1 MPRHNSPEQGDS
13 GTGEQMIKKE
23 KKNWCF
29 NKQID
34 LSVLVQIVFL
44 AVLIVGSWVNLQKQ
58 LSSLQHDITNLLETQ
73 RQFQQRIEEL
83 SKASIC
89 YEYRLR
95 AIEKQIPQA
104 DIGKDGNL

>member
-1 MPRHNSPEQGDS
+1 
-13 GTGEQMIKKE
+13 MIKKE
-23 KKNWCF
+23 KKNWYF

-34 LSVLVQIVFL
+34 LSVLVQIIFL

-83 SKASIC
+83 NKANIC

-95 AIEKQIPQA
+95 SLEKKMPEA
-104 DIGKDGNL
+104 DIGKNGKM

>member
-1 MPRHNSPEQGDS
+1 MHRCNMAES
-13 GTGEQMIKKE
+13 E
-23 KKNWCF
+23 KKNWYF

-44 AVLIVGSWVNLQKQ
+44 AVLIVGTWVNLQKQ
-58 LSSLQHDITNLLETQ
+58 LSVLQHDITNLLETQ

-83 SKASIC
+83 TRSSIC

-95 AIEKQIPQA
+95 AIEKKLPDA
-104 DIGKDGNL
+104 DIGKNGKM

>member
-1 MPRHNSPEQGDS
+1 MAETEH
-13 GTGEQMIKKE
+13 
-23 KKNWCF
+23 KNRQWNF

-58 LSSLQHDITNLLETQ
+58 LSLLQHDITMLIETQ
-73 RQFQQRIEEL
+73 RQSQERIEEL
-83 SKASIC
+83 NRASIC

-95 AIEKQIPQA
+95 ALEKQLPQA
-104 DIGKDGNL
+104 DIKM

>member
-1 MPRHNSPEQGDS
+1 VNS

-23 KKNWCF
+23 KKNWYF

-34 LSVLVQIVFL
+34 LSVLVQIIFL

-83 SKASIC
+83 NKASIC

-95 AIEKQIPQA
+95 AIEKKIPEA
-104 DIGKDGNL
+104 DIGKNGKM

>member
-1 MPRHNSPEQGDS
+1 MNS

-23 KKNWCF
+23 KKNWYF

-34 LSVLVQIVFL
+34 LSVLVQIIFL

-83 SKASIC
+83 NKASIC

-95 AIEKQIPQA
+95 AIEKKIPEA
-104 DIGKDGNL
+104 DIGKNGKM

>member
-1 MPRHNSPEQGDS
+1 MAES
-13 GTGEQMIKKE
+13 E
-23 KKNWCF
+23 KKNWYF

-44 AVLIVGSWVNLQKQ
+44 AVLIVGTWVNLQKQ
-58 LSSLQHDITNLLETQ
+58 LSVLQHDITNLLETQ

-83 SKASIC
+83 TRSSIC

-95 AIEKQIPQA
+95 AIEKKLPDA
-104 DIGKDGNL
+104 DIGKNGKM

>member
-1 MPRHNSPEQGDS
+1 MPE
-13 GTGEQMIKKE
+13 KE
-23 KKNWCF
+23 NKNGKWYF

-44 AVLIVGSWVNLQKQ
+44 AVLIVGSWVNLQRQ
-58 LSSLQHDITNLLETQ
+58 LSGLQHDINTLLETQ

-83 SKASIC
+83 NRASIC

-95 AIEKQIPQA
+95 AIEKQLTDA
-104 DIGKDGNL
+104 DISKREKM